1 MRYQL
6 SCGQTHSFQ
15 LSSLLTLSPRQS
27 ARDRDGRH
35 PTRKPSPL
43 PHWAWSWKV
52 QTERNLNGKGTG
64 RCEVSKV
71 ANTYWVDE
79 RIRAHRVTPRTS
91 SLASVQQI
99 SAEILGTRTEVRRR
113 GGIIPSWVVFGMIL
127 LATFAVCVT
136 VNMRTRARVQV
147 AAQQLTSMR
156 TDVEALRNVN
166 QSLKAEVEKLRTDPR
181 TIELAARARLNM
193 VRSNE
198 FVVPVE

>member
-1 MRYQL
+1 
-6 SCGQTHSFQ
+6 
-15 LSSLLTLSPRQS
+15 
-27 ARDRDGRH
+27 
-35 PTRKPSPL
+35 
-43 PHWAWSWKV
+43 
-52 QTERNLNGKGTG
+52 
-64 RCEVSKV
+64 VSKV

-79 RIRAHRVTPRTS
+79 RIRAQRVVARTN

-99 SAEILGTRTEVRRR
+99 SLDILGTRTEVRRR

-147 AAQQLTSMR
+147 AAQQLTAMQ

-166 QSLKAEVEKLRTDPR
+166 QSLKSELQKLRTDPR